1 MGAPPRMTSQVRA
14 ILHVLMRESASG
26 TSGADI
32 AREAGVPIGPMH
44 TILERLE
51 QADWVGGEWHKA
63 SASMRGCVPGR
74 QRIYRLTPLGQEQAA
89 SALAVNTRRLR
100 TRTPALSS

>member
-1 MGAPPRMTSQVRA
+1 MSAPPRMTSQVRA
-14 ILHVLMRESASG
+14 ILHVLMREPVVG

-51 QADWVGGEWHKA
+51 QANWVGGEWHKA
-63 SASMRGCVPGR
+63 SVRGCVPGR
-74 QRIYRLTPLGQEQAA
+74 QRLYRLTPLGQEQAA
-89 SALAVNTRRLR
+89 SALTVNTRRLR
-100 TRTPALSS
+100 TPALSR